1 MKIAITGGMGC
12 GKSTVVNALSNILP
26 HYKFA
31 SYDSEILRLYG
42 HDKEFKDALKRT
54 FGTDVKSEIS
64 RIVFNNPEK
73 LELLI
78 SWTDQPMR
86 AFMDKV
92 TSNLNVVME
101 VPMLFQI
108 AGASLLFDKVLAV
121 WCDKETQRARIKARD
136 GISDDMIDRKLAGQL
151 SVDEIASRADFV
163 IDGSD
168 GAVDVEE
175 QLSLVLRV
183 AELKSV

>member
-12 GKSTVVNALSNILP
+12 GKSTVVNALSSILP

-42 HDKEFKDALKRT
+42 HDKEFKGTLKRT

-64 RIVFNNPEK
+64 RLVFNNPEK
-73 LELLI
+73 MELLL
-78 SWTDQPMR
+78 SLTDNPMR
-86 AFMDKV
+86 TFMEKV
-92 TSNLNVVME
+92 AGNPNVVME

-108 AGASLLFDKVLAV
+108 HGASLMFDKVFAV

-136 GISDDMIDRKLAGQL
+136 GITDELIDLKLGAQL

-175 QLSLVLRV
+175 QLSVILRV